1 MIVDTSALMAIL
13 LDEGD
18 AQQYAAAL
26 AKAGPC
32 RLSAATFV
40 EAAVVIEVHS
50 KGGGGGRQLDALLRR
65 AGISIEPVTAQQAQ
79 IARQAYLDFGK
90 GRHPAPAGLNFGDC
104 FAYAL
109 AQATGEALLFKGH
122 DFSQTDVTPAL

>member
-40 EAAVVIEVHS
+40 EAAVVSEVHS

-79 IARQAYLDFGK
+79 IARQAYLDFGE
-90 GRHPAPAGLNFGDC
+90 GRHPAGLNFGDC

>member
-40 EAAVVIEVHS
+40 EAAVVIEVLR
-50 KGGGGGRQLDALLRR
+50 KGVAAVANSMRYCDEPASRSNRLRR
-65 AGISIEPVTAQQAQ
+65 NRRRLRGRRIWISAKAGIRP
-79 IARQAYLDFGK
+79 G
-90 GRHPAPAGLNFGDC
+90 
-104 FAYAL
+104 
-109 AQATGEALLFKGH
+109 
-122 DFSQTDVTPAL
+122 